1 MAAHS
6 NAVVVLDN
14 TGMEMI
20 NQAHFAADI
29 IRRRLGK
36 LIHIC
41 INFID
46 PLLPLFLHA
55 EHHCTG
61 CLCLLHFFLS
71 FSLLCHLHHGFFMS
85 FLHCACDPSAHDH
98 MNAYGFP
105 THLCAEQFT

>member
-41 INFID
+41 IHFIG
-46 PLLPLFLHA
+46 PLFPLFFACRTSLHR
-55 EHHCTG
+55 
-61 CLCLLHFFLS
+61 LFLFVVFFLS
-71 FSLLCHLHHGFFMS
+71 FSLLCHIMDFS
-85 FLHCACDPSAHDH
+85 FNSCTVLVIPLL
-98 MNAYGFP
+98 MII
-105 THLCAEQFT
+105 